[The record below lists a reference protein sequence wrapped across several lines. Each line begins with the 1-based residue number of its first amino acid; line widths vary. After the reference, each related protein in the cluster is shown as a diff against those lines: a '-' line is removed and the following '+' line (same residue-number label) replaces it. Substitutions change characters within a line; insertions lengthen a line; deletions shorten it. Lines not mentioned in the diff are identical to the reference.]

1 MLIKLHSTLFIYC
14 LQGLKY
20 VLWTGLV
27 FTGKIYVP
35 QAGIEPT
42 ALALG
47 VLCSVHLSYWGV
59 HRIIAFRESFTSQL
73 NKKDEQFSVWLFK
86 IAVSSPLPTS
96 PKVRNL
102 EEEK

>member
-1 MLIKLHSTLFIYC
+1 
-14 LQGLKY
+14 
-20 VLWTGLV
+20 
-27 FTGKIYVP
+27 
-35 QAGIEPT
+35 
-42 ALALG
+42 
-47 VLCSVHLSYWGV
+47 LSYWGV